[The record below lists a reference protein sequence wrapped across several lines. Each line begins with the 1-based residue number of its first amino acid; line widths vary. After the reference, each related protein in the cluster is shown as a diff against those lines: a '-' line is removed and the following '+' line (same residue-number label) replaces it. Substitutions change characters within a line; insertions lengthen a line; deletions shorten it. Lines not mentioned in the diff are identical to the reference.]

1 MLPQLKAHADE
12 IAAFKEMLIPFAAR
26 GNRNRTF
33 VTALDQ
39 LNRQRREKDFLLLLA
54 DEESY
59 RGNEAPVPVPRAA
72 PSLFSPGGIP
82 VRPTE
87 ILHPTSEFHP
97 WMRLYA
103 SGLTAR
109 QGATIFRTIRETVD
123 ALNSEADSIFT
134 RVDILPDNMLPSTVF
149 MIRTPWGALFGMR
162 SFTLELPLKQ
172 PEFK

>member
-1 MLPQLKAHADE
+1 
-12 IAAFKEMLIPFAAR
+12 
-26 GNRNRTF
+26 
-33 VTALDQ
+33 
-39 LNRQRREKDFLLLLA
+39 
-54 DEESY
+54 
-59 RGNEAPVPVPRAA
+59 
-72 PSLFSPGGIP
+72 
-82 VRPTE
+82 
-87 ILHPTSEFHP
+87 
-97 WMRLYA
+97 MRLYA